1 MSEEWKDI
9 KEYNNYQI
17 SNFGRI
23 KSKNYKRQGY
33 EKILKQSVN
42 GRGYYYVLIST
53 KNKYK
58 NLLIHKEVAKAFI
71 DNKNNYTDVNHK
83 DGNKL
88 NNNVEN
94 LEWCSRSY
102 NITHAYKNGLKKS
115 SMGMSYKKRCQLAIE
130 YIENSDDF
138 DVEVFSDTTGGCLGT
153 DLSKGAKHLLEILK
167 GENDESN

>member
-33 EKILKQSVN
+33 EKILKQSIN

-102 NITHAYKNGLKKS
+102 NITHAYKNGLKKG

-130 YIENSDDF
+130 YIETVNTNKN
-138 DVEVFSDTTGGCLGT
+138 DTLH
-153 DLSKGAKHLLEILK
+153 SKFLNEYYISNYGALELLEILK
-167 GENDESN
+167 GEIND

>member
-33 EKILKQSVN
+33 EKILKQSIN

-102 NITHAYKNGLKKS
+102 NITHAYKNGLKKG
-115 SMGMSYKKRCQLAIE
+115 SMGMTYKKRCQLAIE
-130 YIENSDDF
+130 YIEQYLEEDRINCGNIYHSVYD
-138 DVEVFSDTTGGCLGT
+138 E
-153 DLSKGAKHLLEILK
+153 LLDILK
-167 GENDESN
+167 GSDTNVKD